1 MPESQS
7 SGGGARAPGPASRG
21 TSRGRLRSWAAS
33 HARCLLESLG
43 RLHRRWVASLLTVL
57 VIGIA
62 LALPTGLYILVKN
75 LDTLASSWHQ
85 SVRISLYLKQDV
97 SSDKGQQLADDLAGQ
112 ADISA
117 TQFISADE
125 GLRQFKRASSF
136 GAALDALGSNPL
148 PGVIEVTPK
157 AELPPAAVGQ
167 LVDKLSQR
175 SAVDHAALDQAWL
188 RRLTAILALI
198 SRASWVIGALLS
210 AAVVFIV
217 GNTIRLDI
225 ENRRHEIEVMKL
237 LGASNAFIRRPF
249 LYSGVWYGLL
259 GAIVAVVVLAACY
272 IALGGP
278 LSTLTASYDGGLG
291 LEGLNLN
298 EGLLLLAIG
307 IALGWL
313 GCIITVNRQLS
324 AIEPR

>member
-1 MPESQS
+1 MPEPQS
-7 SGGGARAPGPASRG
+7 SGSPRSTGPASRG
-21 TSRGRLRSWAAS
+21 TGRGRMTAWAAS

-62 LALPTGLYILVKN
+62 LALPAGLYVLVKN

-97 SSDKGQQLADDLAGQ
+97 SADSGQRLADDLAGQ
-112 ADISA
+112 DGISS

-125 GLRQFKRASSF
+125 GLRQFKQASSF

-157 AELPPAAVGQ
+157 AALPPAAVGQ
-167 LVDKLSQR
+167 LVDQLSKR
-175 SAVDHAALDQAWL
+175 SQVDHAALDQAWL

-225 ENRRHEIEVMKL
+225 ENRRQEIEVMKL
-237 LGASNAFIRRPF
+237 LGAGNAFIRRPF

-259 GAIVAVVVLAACY
+259 GAVVAIAVLIACY

-278 LSTLTASYDGGLG
+278 LSTLTASYQGGLSLKG
-291 LEGLNLN
+291 LTLQESAG
-298 EGLLLLAIG
+298 LLAIG
-307 IALGWL
+307 IALGWA
-313 GCIITVNRQLS
+313 GCAITVNRQLA